1 MSEQELVKPAT
12 LRQLAYIRRL
22 CREMG
27 ESEVELS
34 EEMSSLD
41 ASRVISELIVKAGK
55 NGAANGLI
63 KVNEPRLG
71 MAMKECFRLWT
82 LNGQDIWK
90 DKRSAFIKEAMST
103 YWLFTEIA
111 EKVGSVHDTG

>member
-1 MSEQELVKPAT
+1 MSEQELVKPAS
-12 LRQLAYIRRL
+12 LRQMAYIRRL
-22 CREMG
+22 STELG
-27 ESEVELS
+27 EREVEIC

-41 ASRVISELIVKAGK
+41 ASQVISELIVKAGK
-55 NGAANGLI
+55 NGAANGLV

-71 MAMKECFRLWT
+71 MAMKECFRLWSA
-82 LNGQDIWK
+82 LGRDVLG
-90 DKRSAFIKEAMST
+90 DRRSVFIKEAIST